1 MAARRSVLVGAAA
14 STRVLGGLVGL
25 SQRVPS
31 QAAQAK
37 VGTGAVR
44 IIQAVPGTSGGVP
57 LDGKPVKPVGA
68 VRRRAGPARHPAADR
83 ARRPPETHPNR
94 RSRPGPRTLLAVG
107 VLGSLVGPYVEL
119 LSVRADQKLQ
129 VTTRHL
135 RQDFTIRSRRLL
147 PQGSLADDP
156 WLFSPTGD
164 QDLAVVTAVPAK
176 PPVHRSQP

>member
-1 MAARRSVLVGAAA
+1 M
-14 STRVLGGLVGL
+14 
-25 SQRVPS
+25 
-31 QAAQAK
+31 
-37 VGTGAVR
+37 
-44 IIQAVPGTSGGVP
+44 
-57 LDGKPVKPVGA
+57 
-68 VRRRAGPARHPAADR
+68 
-83 ARRPPETHPNR
+83 
-94 RSRPGPRTLLAVG
+94 G
-107 VLGSLVGPYVEL
+107 VLASLVGPYVEL